1 MKITQCIFK
10 INTLMKNYQMI
21 KFDKNISLANV
32 KEIVIPEEF
41 NRSFIT
47 KDDLEI
53 LHYYRLHDKEFTKS
67 FLESLYKSYNIDKT
81 KFRICLLD
89 GEIQK
94 R

>member
-1 MKITQCIFK
+1 
-10 INTLMKNYQMI
+10 MKNYQMI

-32 KEIVIPEEF
+32 KEIVMPEEF

-53 LHYYRLHDKEFTKS
+53 LHYYRSQDKEFTKS